1 MERPLLWHQGL
12 FLQPQHFQLADL
24 YQQSLLTPLYK
35 YLQPHCWGVARMEIL
50 PAALATGSFHLA
62 AGEFLFPDMT
72 YCVVPD
78 NAVVAP
84 RAFKGDWGDGSRPF
98 TVYLGIRRFNPLGE
112 NATTLASEES
122 LGGVTTRFIA
132 GTATEEVR
140 DLHEN
145 GPTAQVRR
153 LKYVLRLLFETE
165 RDRFGDYEIIPLA
178 QIERRG
184 EEVVLSEGFV
194 PPCLTMNATV
204 ALEKLLKEIRDQIAA
219 RGYQLEG
226 FKRDRGIHTA
236 EFGSRD
242 MVFLLALRSLNRYIP
257 QLFHLSEATVH
268 PWTVYGLLRQLI
280 GELSSFSEQYT
291 VAGDNADGTGELPKY
306 DHQNLAQCFGRA
318 RSVITAL
325 LDEITAGPEYVF
337 ALQYDSTYYST
348 DLPPAVFDGRN
359 RFFLV
364 VETAAEPRTVLNAL
378 SVGAKLSARES
389 LPLLIARAL
398 PGLTLTHLER
408 PPQEL
413 PRRAGALYFQ
423 IEHHADQWVNVQKGN
438 NIALFWDTA
447 PEDLKVELMVVGRG

>member
-1 MERPLLWHQGL
+1 MQRPLLWHQGL
-12 FLQPQHFQLADL
+12 FLQPQHFQLSDQ
-24 YQQSLLTPLYK
+24 YQQSLFTPVYK
-35 YLQPHCWGVARMEIL
+35 YLQPYCWGVARLEIR
-50 PAALATGSFHLA
+50 PAALATGSFQLA
-62 AGEFLFPDMT
+62 SGEFLFPDMSF
-72 YCVVPD
+72 CVVPD

-84 RAFKGDWGDGSRPF
+84 RAFKDEWVDGSKPL
-98 TVYLGIRRFNPLGE
+98 TVYLGLRRFNPMGP
-112 NATTLASEES
+112 NVTTLAGEE
-122 LGGVTTRFIA
+122 GVAGVTTRFL
-132 GTATEEVR
+132 TAAADEEVR

-145 GPTAQVRR
+145 GPSAQVRR
-153 LKYVLRLLFETE
+153 LKYALKLLFETE
-165 RDRFGDYEIIPLA
+165 RDRFGDYETIPLA

-184 EEVVLSEGFV
+184 EEIVLSENFI
-194 PPCLTMNATV
+194 PPGLTMNACP

-242 MVFLLALRSLNRYIP
+242 MVYLLALRSLNRYIP
-257 QLFHLSEATVH
+257 QLTHLMEGTAH

-291 VAGDNADGTGELPKY
+291 VAGGSADGTGELPRY
-306 DHQNLAQCFGRA
+306 NHQNLTQCFGRA

-337 ALQYDSTYYST
+337 ALSYDGTYYST
-348 DLPPAVFDGRN
+348 DLPPAVFEGRN

-364 VETAAEPRTVLNAL
+364 VETASEAGTVLNAL

-389 LPLLIARAL
+389 LPLLIVRAL
-398 PGLTLTHLER
+398 PGLGLTHLER

-413 PRRAGALYFQ
+413 PRRPLALYFQ
-423 IEHHADQWVNVQKGN
+423 IEHHADQWLNVQKGN
-438 NIALFWDTA
+438 NIALFWDAA